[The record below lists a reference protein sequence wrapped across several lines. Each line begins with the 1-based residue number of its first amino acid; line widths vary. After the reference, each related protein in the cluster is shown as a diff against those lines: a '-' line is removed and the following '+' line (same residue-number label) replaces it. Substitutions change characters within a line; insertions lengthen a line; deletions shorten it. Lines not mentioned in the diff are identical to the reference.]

1 MGIPIKMTAGLMYG
15 PKDVRIEH
23 VETPT
28 PEADEVLVKVESC
41 GICATDVKKYTGRSS
56 CKYPIILGHE
66 FAGTIVKVGKQVKNY
81 NIGDRVTANPDK
93 PCMHCRYCVQS
104 KYNLCE
110 NLSVIGYGTEEIE
123 PVNGAFAQY
132 VKVPTWNL
140 IPIEKN
146 VGFDEATFVEPLAC
160 VVRSLGRVQPNPD
173 DLAVILGEGR
183 IGLLHIQLAK
193 EMGVDHIIVTG
204 LIDSRLKLAKK
215 LGADEAININS
226 VNPLEFLFEHNSEG
240 ANIVIDTTG
249 NVKAAEQGI
258 KMLAPHGRFVA
269 FAGFPKNQ
277 EISIDPR
284 DLHYKEIVLTG
295 SFGYGS
301 LMDYYTA
308 GHLIAQKRIDVKSLI
323 TSIRPLTELEEG
335 FKEIAELRSIRTIIR
350 PQD

>member
-1 MGIPIKMTAGLMYG
+1 MEIPTTMTAGLMYG
-15 PKDVRIEH
+15 PKKVRIEQ
-23 VETPT
+23 VDTPT
-28 PEADEVLVKVESC
+28 PDDNEVLVKVEAC

-66 FAGTIVKVGKQVKNY
+66 FAGTIVKLGKGITKY

-93 PCMHCRYCVQS
+93 PCMQCHYCVQS
-104 KYNLCE
+104 KYNLCT

-132 VKVPTWNL
+132 VKVPSWNL

-146 VGFDEATFVEPLAC
+146 VTFNEATFIEPLAC
-160 VVRSLGRVQPNPD
+160 VVRSLSRAQPKID
-173 DLAVILGEGR
+173 DITVILGEGR
-183 IGLLHIQLAK
+183 IGLLHVQLAK

-204 LIDSRLKLAKK
+204 LIDDRLKVAVK
-215 LGADEAININS
+215 LGANEAINVNS
-226 VNPLEFLFEHNSEG
+226 VDPLEYISDHYDEG

-249 NVKAAEQGI
+249 NVQAAEQGI
-258 KMLAPHGRFVA
+258 KMLAPHGRFIA

-277 EISIDPR
+277 NMTINPR

-308 GHLIAQKRIDVKSLI
+308 GHLIAKKRVDVKGLI
-323 TSIRPLTELEEG
+323 TSIRPLVELEEG
-335 FKEIAELRSIRTIIR
+335 FKEIAGLKSIRTVIL
-350 PQD
+350 PQK